1 MPRDSTLLEDAIDVP
16 LWLEADRSTPYAER
30 ARRDRDIARQI
41 SRGHRV
47 ARVRAWW
54 NKVQR
59 GATEGAGARLKRLR
73 TIVTIAMAAAGGVTG
88 VAVALAAFAYDG
100 SQPVNVVR
108 LLVLLVGVQLGLLVL
123 TLLLLPGRIP
133 GLRHV
138 QDLLTT
144 LNPGAWAVGVYRKLA
159 RASPAAAE
167 LFELHASRPAARRF
181 VKWQLLC
188 WSQTAAVVFNLA
200 ALVTAIMLVTF
211 SDLAFGWS
219 TTLDVSSTAA
229 SRIVH
234 TIARPWASFAPLA
247 VPSSE
252 LVEQSQFFRLERSGL
267 TAGSPRAL
275 GAWWPFTVF
284 ALVTYGLVP
293 RLVLLVLAAAR
304 LRAATGALLVEDS
317 RVTALLD
324 RMASPAIE
332 TAAEQ
337 HDEAPP
343 PEIGLATAGDRP
355 MTGSAR
361 ALIWEN
367 SLPPDA
373 ARSYARRQL
382 GLEVLDVAEAGAG
395 QLASDRAA
403 LERVAAEGSQTLIV
417 FTPAWEPPLLEL
429 RDFLA
434 ELRQRLGPAASIVVA
449 PVPDGPRAVTELER
463 ATWQRAI
470 AQLREPKTYLE
481 TGAA

>member
-1 MPRDSTLLEDAIDVP
+1 MPRDTTLFEDAIDVP
-16 LWLEADRSTPYAER
+16 PWLEADRATPYAER
-30 ARRDRDIARQI
+30 TRRDREIARQI
-41 SRGHRV
+41 AGGNRI

-54 NKVQR
+54 KK
-59 GATEGAGARLKRLR
+59 AAPDAPEGAGARLDRLR
-73 TIVTIAMAAAGGVTG
+73 TIVTVAMAAAGSIAG

-108 LLVLLVGVQLGLLVL
+108 LLLLLVGAQLVLFAL
-123 TLLLLPGRIP
+123 TLLLLPGRVP

-159 RASPAAAE
+159 GASPNAAG
-167 LFELHASRPAARRF
+167 LFELHATRSAARRF
-181 VKWQLLC
+181 FKWQVLY
-188 WSQTAAVVFNLA
+188 WSQTAAVMFNIA

-219 TTLDVSSTAA
+219 TTLEVDSTAA
-229 SRIVH
+229 SRVVQA
-234 TIARPWASFAPLA
+234 IARPWASFAPLA
-247 VPSSE
+247 VPSPE
-252 LVEQSQFFRLERSGL
+252 LVEQSQFFRLER
-267 TAGSPRAL
+267 AGRSIESPRAL

-284 ALVTYGLVP
+284 ALVTYGLLP
-293 RLVLLVLAAAR
+293 RLALLVLAAAR
-304 LRAATGALLVEDS
+304 LRAATGALLVDDS

-324 RMASPAIE
+324 RMTSPAIE
-332 TAAEQ
+332 TAAGQ
-337 HDEAPP
+337 HDETPP
-343 PEIGLATAGDRP
+343 ADAGVVAHAHRP

-367 SLPPDA
+367 SLPADA
-373 ARSYARRQL
+373 ARSYARRHL
-382 GLEVLDVAEAGAG
+382 GLDVLDVAEAGAG
-395 QLASDRAA
+395 RLASDRAA
-403 LERVAAEGSQTLIV
+403 LERVAADGSQTLIV

-463 ATWQRAI
+463 ATWQRAV
-470 AQLREPKTYLE
+470 AELHDPKTYLE